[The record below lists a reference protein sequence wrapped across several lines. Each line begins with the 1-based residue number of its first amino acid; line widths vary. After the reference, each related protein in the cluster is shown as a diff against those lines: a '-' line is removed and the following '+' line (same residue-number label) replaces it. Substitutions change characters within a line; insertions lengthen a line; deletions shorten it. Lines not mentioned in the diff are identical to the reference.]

1 MSDTAKIL
9 IVDDDKDI
17 CAYMETML
25 SASGYQVATMTDPTA
40 VVERIREEEFHILV
54 IDLMMPQID
63 GIELIERIRRVD
75 TDVAIVV
82 FTGYPSVETAIDALK
97 LNVSDYVKKPFDIDT
112 FRDTISD
119 VLKRKGIVF
128 NMEER
133 LHQSIG
139 EIVRRLRKENSLT
152 LKQLA
157 RRTGLSP
164 SLLSQIER
172 AESSASVSS
181 LYKIASGLGVKL
193 TVPLRRLLGR
203 LIRIVS
209 MAVWCPCA
217 ERSTPPRSSR
227 SVLACWWITDH
238 QNLKCSVDKLTPY
251 IYFGT
256 M

>member
-75 TDVAIVV
+75 TDVAIVA

-193 TVPLRRLLGR
+193 TVL
-203 LIRIVS
+203 
-209 MAVWCPCA
+209 
-217 ERSTPPRSSR
+217 
-227 SVLACWWITDH
+227 
-238 QNLKCSVDKLTPY
+238 
-251 IYFGT
+251 FGDF
-256 M
+256 